1 MRLTKKDKAILG
13 RQYAEALYWHKFES
27 PADLPA
33 LNCRK
38 DWQTTDAYE
47 KKADNFGNCG
57 NGAGRTVESRTQQ
70 RNCSQSCNPIY
81 PALVGSEMTKKELM
95 DAIMESMS
103 EQKHAKPATRLQV
116 ESFFEAFSS
125 VAAAELIG
133 GGEIGIQGVGKLK
146 VRETSA
152 RKGRNPRTG
161 EEMEIAGGKKV
172 VFVSGRN
179 FKEAMRG

>member
-1 MRLTKKDKAILG
+1 
-13 RQYAEALYWHKFES
+13 
-27 PADLPA
+27 
-33 LNCRK
+33 
-38 DWQTTDAYE
+38 
-47 KKADNFGNCG
+47 
-57 NGAGRTVESRTQQ
+57 
-70 RNCSQSCNPIY
+70 
-81 PALVGSEMTKKELM
+81 MTKKELM

-133 GGEIGIQGVGKLK
+133 GGEISIQGVGKLK
-146 VRETSA
+146 VRKNSP

-172 VFVSGRN
+172 VFVPGKD
-179 FKEAMRG
+179 FKKALKSDSPGDSHDD